1 MKFLS
6 NGKNYF
12 TIFILFILN
21 CAVNKEFVQTN
32 FDQQDLAH
40 PNETKPAG
48 IKLSDSSLDK
58 QKKERILTY
67 KGNLTLEISSG
78 QSDLIRSKIYEY
90 LQKIEGHITS
100 ETTYSVSLK
109 IPASKYR
116 DSIQYFKTLGKV
128 IYESYVIEDITEAY
142 YDSKTR
148 LENLQKLQ
156 ARLAELLQKA
166 RNVQEAI
173 EVEKELNRVTSE
185 IETYKSK
192 LFRLENQA
200 QYSLLNIQLKEK
212 STPGPIG
219 WVFYVIYRGLRYL
232 FVID

>member
-1 MKFLS
+1 M
-6 NGKNYF
+6 
-12 TIFILFILN
+12 
-21 CAVNKEFVQTN
+21 
-32 FDQQDLAH
+32 
-40 PNETKPAG
+40 
-48 IKLSDSSLDK
+48 
-58 QKKERILTY
+58 
-67 KGNLTLEISSG
+67 
-78 QSDLIRSKIYEY
+78 
-90 LQKIEGHITS
+90 EGHITS
-100 ETTYSVSLK
+100 ETTYSISLK

-166 RNVQEAI
+166 KNVQEAI

-185 IETYKSK
+185 IETHKSK

-212 STPGPIG
+212 STAGPMLG
-219 WVFYVIYRGLRYL
+219 FLCDLQGASL
-232 FVID
+232 FICY